1 MNNLLRKPLKRT
13 SKRFVLHK
21 PRCPPRILRVF
32 QLNPPRVRYEYF
44 DFHTECSRMRW
55 DRISLLLDSI
65 EEDLTRNGYDL
76 SPWAIVDRLT
86 SNPSYFYEDVE
97 RPDMVRLQSGTI
109 RTNCMDN
116 LDRTN
121 VAQSAIAKWMLN
133 RQLRDI
139 NLLQE
144 HESVDSYP
152 DFMHQFRNSKSGE
165 LALWHS
171 H

>member
-1 MNNLLRKPLKRT
+1 
-13 SKRFVLHK
+13 
-21 PRCPPRILRVF
+21 
-32 QLNPPRVRYEYF
+32 
-44 DFHTECSRMRW
+44 MRW

-65 EEDLTRNGYDL
+65 EEDIIRNGYDL
-76 SPWAIVDRLT
+76 SLRTIVNRLT

-165 LALWHS
+165 LAL
-171 H
+171 